1 MKRCGS
7 VGTGAETVFYSFGAA
22 TAQMRPFKDSLK
34 PIGTMFNAALP
45 EEWTVAVNKAFPN
58 ATKPDVQD
66 YIVNNYA
73 QALAVLS
80 KGEVFFGMSQEVFA
94 KGKGC
99 YSDRRPSRNDP
110 AKPETKPVARVRTP
124 CPATQRRRDEGHHGG
139 SG

>member
-1 MKRCGS
+1 
-7 VGTGAETVFYSFGAA
+7 
-22 TAQMRPFKDSLK
+22 
-34 PIGTMFNAALP
+34 MFDDALP
-45 EEWTVAVNKAFPN
+45 EEWTVAVNKAFPD

-99 YSDRRPSRNDP
+99 Y
-110 AKPETKPVARVRTP
+110 
-124 CPATQRRRDEGHHGG
+124 
-139 SG
+139 